1 MKAIKKYALI
11 LVLAGFIASVLS
23 SCSDV
28 SPVTTVGS
36 PQTIPYSESRIAE
49 FSKEFKETTELYI
62 ESNNGLTKTVIDIPS
77 GNSYEE
83 TTEGGK
89 LEKTYFLRQ
98 SDGTVPAGV
107 YNLFEKNQLK
117 CYYPIE
123 GDATIDLYDLL
134 AGMNSTRNQTVQ
146 VSYDGANR
154 VEKIRYG
161 ENTST
166 IIFWGETTIPLSA
179 GRKNDMEDF
188 MINFNVVAKQIPDVG
203 MKTALKNGLKGYSL
217 YIPPNPYA

>member
-1 MKAIKKYALI
+1 MKPIKRYALI
-11 LVLAGFIASVLS
+11 LVLAGFLVSVLS
-23 SCSDV
+23 SCSEA
-28 SPVTTVGS
+28 SPVIS
-36 PQTIPYSESRIAE
+36 SDFPQTIPYSESRMAE
-49 FSKEFKETTELYI
+49 FSKEFKETSELYI

-89 LEKTYFLRQ
+89 LKKTYFLKK
-98 SDGTVPAGV
+98 SDGSVPAGV
-107 YNLFEKNQLK
+107 YSLFEKNQLK

-123 GDATIDLYDLL
+123 GDSTIDIYDLL
-134 AGMNSTRNQTVQ
+134 AGMNNSRTQTVQ
-146 VSYDGANR
+146 VSYDGSNR

-166 IIFWGETTIPLSA
+166 IVFWGETTVPLSA

-188 MINFNVVAKQIPDVG
+188 MINFNVVSKQIPNAD
-203 MKTALKNGLKGYSL
+203 MKAALKNGLNGYSL
-217 YIPPNPYA
+217 YIPTNPYA